1 MEGLSPLHLI
11 IVLVIAVLVLGP
23 GKLPEV
29 GTALGKSI
37 REFRKATTDMQDSVR
52 LDTPPAA
59 LPAPVP
65 APSAAAVP
73 PVAAEPT
80 VVEPAPP
87 VTCGVTRLSASERQ
101 SRAAA
106 AAVCL
111 ATSQATASGLSGPPR
126 RVGNSGSSGPPR
138 RSRSHSRRTATV
150 SLVSGVH
157 RCFRPLPSQRTW
169 GPAVRTTSE
178 TRTPTSS
185 ETRRPVWMARS
196 RRATPTS

>member
-1 MEGLSPLHLI
+1 MCAPIVPERRPRFRRSPDQRTDRRRVDSAVGGVSHGPTRRHDLRHHVQRYARARRGGRCRRGRRPRVVPREPLAALTQRSAAARRSSVLVQSPEEECCMEGLSPLHLI

-29 GTALGKSI
+29 GTALRKSI
-37 REFRKATTDMQDSVR
+37 REFRNATTDMQDSVR

-87 VTCGVTRLSASERQ
+87 V
-101 SRAAA
+101 
-106 AAVCL
+106 
-111 ATSQATASGLSGPPR
+111 
-126 RVGNSGSSGPPR
+126 SGSS
-138 RSRSHSRRTATV
+138 
-150 SLVSGVH
+150 
-157 RCFRPLPSQRTW
+157 
-169 GPAVRTTSE
+169 
-178 TRTPTSS
+178 
-185 ETRRPVWMARS
+185 
-196 RRATPTS
+196 

>member
-59 LPAPVP
+59 LPALVP

-87 VTCGVTRLSASERQ
+87 VR
-101 SRAAA
+101 
-106 AAVCL
+106 
-111 ATSQATASGLSGPPR
+111 
-126 RVGNSGSSGPPR
+126 GSS
-138 RSRSHSRRTATV
+138 
-150 SLVSGVH
+150 
-157 RCFRPLPSQRTW
+157 
-169 GPAVRTTSE
+169 
-178 TRTPTSS
+178 
-185 ETRRPVWMARS
+185 
-196 RRATPTS
+196 